1 MLDWPEYGTLLVAL
15 LALVH
20 PIGAVPIFL
29 SLTENRPAD
38 RRQIGFVAAVA
49 EGVILIAS
57 VFVGQALLQAFGI
70 DIPAFRIAG
79 GLLILFAA
87 LAMMRLPDQETPE
100 TPADGQAS
108 APDNSI
114 AVVPLAIPILA
125 GPGAISTVIVYA
137 HKSAA
142 LSHYVVICV
151 VIVAVAVSTWVV
163 FRLALTIGTL
173 IGRTG
178 MRIFTQIMG
187 LLIAAIA
194 VEFITQGLAAIFPG
208 WQ

>member
-15 LALVH
+15 WALVH

-29 SLTENRPAD
+29 SLTENRPGE

-57 VFVGQALLQAFGI
+57 AFVGQALLQAFGI

-87 LAMMRLPDQETPE
+87 LAMMHLPDQGTPE
-100 TPADGQAS
+100 TLAHGQDPAADS
-108 APDNSI
+108 SI

-137 HKSAA
+137 HKSVAP
-142 LSHYVVICV
+142 SHYVMICI

-163 FRLALTIGTL
+163 FRLALVIRAL

>member
-15 LALVH
+15 WALVH

-29 SLTENRPAD
+29 SLTENRPAE

-87 LAMMRLPDQETPE
+87 FAMLHTPERGTPE
-100 TPADGQAS
+100 TPEGGPSSTARDS
-108 APDNSI
+108 V

-142 LSHYVVICV
+142 LSHYVVICMI
-151 VIVAVAVSTWVV
+151 IVAVAVSTWVV
-163 FRLALTIGTL
+163 FRLALVIGSL

-178 MRIFTQIMG
+178 MRVFTQVMG

>member
-1 MLDWPEYGTLLVAL
+1 MLDWPEYGKLLVAL
-15 LALVH
+15 WALVH
-20 PIGAVPIFL
+20 PLGAVPIFL
-29 SLTENRPAD
+29 SLTETRPGE
-38 RRQIGFVAAVA
+38 RRHIGSVASTATA
-49 EGVILIAS
+49 VILIVS
-57 VFVGQALLQAFGI
+57 VFVGQALLLAFGI
-70 DIPAFRIAG
+70 TIPAFRIAG

-87 LAMMRLPDQETPE
+87 FAMMHTPE
-100 TPADGQAS
+100 QSTQEKPEHSQEFTADDAV
-108 APDNSI
+108 

-137 HKSAA
+137 HMSVA
-142 LSHYVVICV
+142 LSHHLLICAVV
-151 VIVAVAVSTWVV
+151 VAVAASTFVV
-163 FRLALTIGTL
+163 LRLAVVLASL

-178 MRIFTQIMG
+178 MRVFTQIMG

>member
-1 MLDWPEYGTLLVAL
+1 VLDWPEYGTLLVAL

-20 PIGAVPIFL
+20 PTGAVPIFL
-29 SLTENRPAD
+29 SLTENRPAE

-49 EGVILIAS
+49 EGVILIVSA
-57 VFVGQALLQAFGI
+57 FVGQALLQAFGI

-87 LAMMRLPDQETPE
+87 LSMMHLPEQAAPE
-100 TPADGQAS
+100 TLAHGQDSTADTS
-108 APDNSI
+108 V

-142 LSHYVVICV
+142 LSHYVVICS

-163 FRLALTIGTL
+163 FRLALGIGAL
-173 IGRTG
+173 IGRSG

>member
-15 LALVH
+15 WALVH
-20 PIGAVPIFL
+20 PVGAVPIFL
-29 SLTENRPAD
+29 SLTENRPAE

-49 EGVILIAS
+49 EGVILIVSA
-57 VFVGQALLQAFGI
+57 FVGQALLQAFGI

-87 LAMMRLPDQETPE
+87 LSMMHLPEQAAPE
-100 TPADGQAS
+100 TLAHGQDSTADTS
-108 APDNSI
+108 V

-142 LSHYVVICV
+142 LSHYVVICS

-163 FRLALTIGTL
+163 FRLALGIGAL
-173 IGRTG
+173 IGRSG